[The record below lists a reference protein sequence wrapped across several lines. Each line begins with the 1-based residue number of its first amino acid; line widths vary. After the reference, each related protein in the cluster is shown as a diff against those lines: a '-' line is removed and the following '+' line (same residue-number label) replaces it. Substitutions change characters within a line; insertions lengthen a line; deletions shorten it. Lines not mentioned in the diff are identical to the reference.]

1 MIDKTANIQSYA
13 LNCELDKVA
22 NDQFPILSFDQ
33 DLSSC
38 LNITAVD
45 AATMDS
51 QLLFY
56 DLSQASSPKKEIP
69 ATEAEHGSTSL
80 FAEDTL
86 LANPDLDPSFESNQN
101 IQDLINKEGVLFPD
115 LLPSGTPIDGDC
127 DLTNVTPVVEAEL
140 NAKVEQMPQVS
151 DTDPTIQV
159 TEGEAN
165 QPAEL
170 IYIQPAQLAAL
181 GLTEL
186 EPEASVEG
194 ALTTLIPPTVS
205 NSTANEPLP
214 VTGRQ
219 RVEFCSVSSSTP
231 ETKSASGSCLKA
243 DSPLKT
249 SGRRNRSLDKNS
261 EEYRLRRQRN
271 NIAVRKSR
279 DKAKIKQQETENRV
293 KALSEENERLQK
305 KVDLLTKELT
315 VLKSLFTNVGVPV
328 PASLAAVL
336 K

>member
-1 MIDKTANIQSYA
+1 
-13 LNCELDKVA
+13 
-22 NDQFPILSFDQ
+22 
-33 DLSSC
+33 
-38 LNITAVD
+38 
-45 AATMDS
+45 MDS

-56 DLSQASSPKKEIP
+56 DLSQASLPKKETP
-69 ATEAEHGSTSL
+69 VTEAEHGSTSL

-86 LANPDLDPSFESNQN
+86 LATPDLDPSFESNQN
-101 IQDLINKEGVLFPD
+101 IQELIDKEGVLFPD
-115 LLPSGTPIDGDC
+115 LLPSGTTIEGDC
-127 DLTNVTPVVEAEL
+127 DLTDVTPDVEPEL
-140 NAKVEQMPQVS
+140 SEKVEQMPEVS
-151 DTDPTIQV
+151 DTDPGVQV
-159 TEGEAN
+159 TEGEAK
-165 QPAEL
+165 QQAEL

-194 ALTTLIPPTVS
+194 AVTTLVS
-205 NSTANEPLP
+205 PNVTSSAANEPFT
-214 VTGRQ
+214 VTDHQ
-219 RVEFCSVSSSTP
+219 QIEFCSVSTTTPVAKST
-231 ETKSASGSCLKA
+231 SNSRLKA

-249 SGRRNRSLDKNS
+249 SSRRNRSLDKNS

-279 DKAKIKQQETENRV
+279 DKAKIKQQEVENKV
-293 KALSEENERLQK
+293 KTLSEENERRQK

-315 VLKSLFTNVGVPV
+315 VLKSLFTNVGVPI